1 MSINLLFLFNT
12 HSSRL
17 NNEYFIARRLVSDR
31 ESSRKISRSIVRIAV
46 FGISLGL
53 AVMIIT
59 VAVVTAFK
67 QEIRKKVIG
76 FGGEIQLLNFDSN
89 SSYETKPIC
98 RNLPFL
104 DELKKVEGIRHL
116 QAFALKPGIIKSSD
130 EIQGIVVKGV
140 GPDYD
145 WSFFKQNL
153 KQGTILSLNDSIT
166 SNSILLSAKNAT
178 LLHLKTGDDLIMY
191 FVQDPPRM
199 RKFKIAGLFET
210 GLEEFDKTFAIADIR
225 HIQKLNNWGKDS
237 ITGYEIFVNN
247 FDKLD
252 EISYQVK
259 LLSGYKMDQDGNMI
273 KVMDIRTKYPQIFDW
288 LNLFNMNVTI
298 IIILMLAVAGINMI
312 SGLLVLI
319 LERTNMIGIL
329 KALGA
334 TNINI
339 RRIFLYLSGFLVLR
353 GLLWGNIIGL
363 TICLLQKQ
371 FHLLKLDSSAY
382 FLSTVPINFEY
393 FYFFLLNIG
402 TLLSVLLILLI
413 PSFIIARIS
422 PEKTIRYN

>member
-1 MSINLLFLFNT
+1 LFNS
-12 HSSRL
+12 HSTGL
-17 NNEYFIARRLVSDR
+17 NNEYFIARRLISDR
-31 ESSRKISRSIVRIAV
+31 DSSRKISRSIVRIAV

-67 QEIRKKVIG
+67 QEIRNKVIG

-89 SSYETKPIC
+89 PSYETKPIS

-104 DELKKVEGIRHL
+104 DELMKIEGVKHV
-116 QAFALKPGIIKSSD
+116 QAFATKPGIIKTAN

-140 GPDYD
+140 GSDYD
-145 WSFFKQNL
+145 WTFFQQNL
-153 KQGTILSLNDSIT
+153 KEGTVLSLNDSVT
-166 SNSILLSAKNAT
+166 SNSILISSKNAG

-199 RKFKIAGLFET
+199 RKLKISGLFNT

-237 ITGYEIFVNN
+237 VSGFEIKIKD

-252 EISYQVK
+252 DVTYQVK
-259 LLSGYKMDQDGNMI
+259 MLAGYKMDKEGNMI
-273 KVMDIRTKYPQIFDW
+273 KVMDIRSKFPQIFDW

-298 IIILMLAVAGINMI
+298 IIILMLVVAGINMI

-334 TNINI
+334 TNINV
-339 RRIFLYLSGFLVLR
+339 RKIFLYLSGFLVLR

-363 TICLLQKQ
+363 SICIIQKK
-371 FHLLKLDSSAY
+371 FHLLKLDPSAY
-382 FLSTVPINFEY
+382 FISTVPINFEF
-393 FYFFLLNIG
+393 FYFLLLNIG
-402 TLLSVLLILLI
+402 TLVSVLLILLL
-413 PSFIIARIS
+413 PSIIIARIS

>member
-1 MSINLLFLFNT
+1 
-12 HSSRL
+12 L
-17 NNEYFIARRLVSDR
+17 NNEFFIARRLISDK

-46 FGISLGL
+46 FGIALGL

-59 VAVVTAFK
+59 ISVVTAFK
-67 QEIRKKVIG
+67 EEIRNKVIG
-76 FGGEIQLLNFDSN
+76 FGADIQLLNFDSN
-89 SSYETKPIC
+89 PSFETRPVY

-104 DELKKVEGIRHL
+104 DELKKTVGIKHI
-116 QAFALKPGIIKSSD
+116 QVFATKPGIIKSAD

-140 GPDYD
+140 GPDFD

-153 KQGTILSLNDSIT
+153 KEGTVFSENDSSP
-166 SNSILLSAKNAT
+166 SNSILISSKNAAM
-178 LLHLKTGDDLIMY
+178 LHLKTGDNLIMY

-199 RKFKIAGLFET
+199 RKFKISGLYES

-237 ITGYEIFVNN
+237 VSGYELFIND
-247 FDKLD
+247 FDKLED
-252 EISYQVK
+252 ITYQVK
-259 LLSGYKMDQDGNMI
+259 LLSSYKLDESGNMI
-273 KVMDIRTKYPQIFDW
+273 KVVDIRSKYPQIFDW

-339 RRIFLYLSGFLVLR
+339 RKIFLYLSGFLVLR

-363 TICLLQKQ
+363 SICFLQKR
-371 FHLLKLDSSAY
+371 FHLLKLDPSAY
-382 FLSTVPINFEY
+382 FLSTVPIKFEF
-393 FYFFLLNIG
+393 FYFLLLNVG
-402 TLLSVLLILLI
+402 TLASVLLILLL
-413 PSFIIARIS
+413 PSYIIARIS

>member
-1 MSINLLFLFNT
+1 MSINLLFLFNS
-12 HSSRL
+12 HSISL
-17 NNEYFIARRLVSDR
+17 NNEYFIARRLLNDR
-31 ESSRKISRSIVRIAV
+31 DSSRRISRSIVKIAV

-89 SSYETKPIC
+89 PSYETKPVD

-104 DELKKVEGIRHL
+104 DQLKKMEGIKHV
-116 QAFALKPGIIKSSD
+116 QVFATKPGIIKTAD
-130 EIQGIVVKGV
+130 AIQGIVVKGI
-140 GPDYD
+140 GPDYNWD
-145 WSFFKQNL
+145 FFRQNL
-153 KQGTILSLNDSIT
+153 KQGTIFSLSDSTT
-166 SNSILLSAKNAT
+166 SNGILISVKNAS

-199 RKFKIAGLFET
+199 RKFKITGLYET

-225 HIQKLNNWGKDS
+225 HIQKLNNWGRDS
-237 ITGYEIFVNN
+237 VSGFEISVTD

-252 EISYQVK
+252 ELTYQVK
-259 LLSGYKMDQDGNMI
+259 LLSGYKMDEAGNMI
-273 KVMDIRTKYPQIFDW
+273 KVMDIRTKFPQIFDW
-288 LNLFNMNVTI
+288 LNLFNMNVTFI
-298 IIILMLAVAGINMI
+298 IVIMLIVAGINMI

-329 KALGA
+329 KALGS
-334 TNINI
+334 TNVNI
-339 RRIFLYLSGFLVLR
+339 RKIFLYLSGFLIVR
-353 GLLWGNIIGL
+353 GLLWGDIIGL
-363 TICLLQKQ
+363 TICLVQKY
-371 FHLLKLDSSAY
+371 FHILKLDPSAY
-382 FLSTVPINFEY
+382 FLSTVPINFEI
-393 FYFFLLNIG
+393 FYFLLLNIG
-402 TLLSVLLILLI
+402 TLASVLLILMI
-413 PSFIIARIS
+413 PSIIIARIS

>member
-1 MSINLLFLFNT
+1 LFNT
-12 HSSRL
+12 HFIGL
-17 NNEYFIARRLVSDR
+17 NNEYFIARRLISDKD
-31 ESSRKISRSIVRIAV
+31 SSRKISRSIVKIAV

-67 QEIRKKVIG
+67 QEIRNKVIG
-76 FGGEIQLLNFDSN
+76 FGGQIQLLNFDSN
-89 SSYETKPIC
+89 PSYETKPVS

-104 DELKKVEGIRHL
+104 DELKKLEGIKHI
-116 QAFALKPGIIKSSD
+116 QAFATKPGIIKTTD

-145 WSFFKQNL
+145 WTFFKENL
-153 KQGTILSLNDSIT
+153 KEGTILNLNDSST
-166 SNSILLSAKNAT
+166 SNYILLSLKNAT

-199 RKFKIAGLFET
+199 RKFKIAGLFST

-225 HIQKLNNWGKDS
+225 HIQKLNNWGNDS
-237 ITGYEIFVNN
+237 LSGYEIFIKE

-252 EISYQVK
+252 DITYQVK
-259 LLSGYKMDQDGNMI
+259 LLSSYKLDESGNMI

-339 RRIFLYLSGFLVLR
+339 RKIFLYLSGFLVLR

-363 TICLLQKQ
+363 TICFLQKR
-371 FHLLKLDSSAY
+371 FHLLKLDPSAY
-382 FLSTVPINFEY
+382 FLSTVPINFEF
-393 FYFFLLNIG
+393 FYFLLLNIG
-402 TLLSVLLILLI
+402 TLVSVLLILLI
-413 PSFIIARIS
+413 PSFIISRIS

>member
-1 MSINLLFLFNT
+1 MFNT
-12 HSSRL
+12 HTLSL
-17 NNEYFIARRLVSDR
+17 NNEYFIARRLISDK

-67 QEIRKKVIG
+67 QEIRNKVIG
-76 FGGEIQLLNFDSN
+76 FGGEIQLVNFDSN
-89 SSYETKPIC
+89 PSYETKPVS

-104 DELKKVEGIRHL
+104 KELKKYEGIRHI
-116 QAFALKPGIIKSSD
+116 QAFATKPGIIKSTD

-145 WSFFKQNL
+145 WAFFNQNL
-153 KQGTILSLNDSIT
+153 KEGTVLSLNDSIT
-166 SNSILLSAKNAT
+166 SNSILISAKNAK

-199 RKFKIAGLFET
+199 RKFKISGLFET
-210 GLEEFDKTFAIADIR
+210 GLEEFDKTFAFADIR

-237 ITGYEIFVNN
+237 ITGYEIFIKD

-252 EISYQVK
+252 DATYQVK
-259 LLSGYKMDQDGNMI
+259 LLSGYKMDEAGNMI
-273 KVMDIRTKYPQIFDW
+273 KVMDIRNKYPQIFDW
-288 LNLFNMNVTI
+288 LNLFNLNVTI
-298 IIILMLAVAGINMI
+298 IIVLMLAVAGINMI
-312 SGLLVLI
+312 SGLLVII

-339 RRIFLYLSGFLVLR
+339 RKIFLYLSGFLVLR

-363 TICLLQKQ
+363 TICLLQKK
-371 FHLLKLDSSAY
+371 FHLLRLDPSAY
-382 FLSTVPINFEY
+382 FLSTVPINFEF

-402 TLLSVLLILLI
+402 TLVSVLLILLI